1 MPNNNYISRS
11 KFQEVFAKALS
22 KCNVPQDEQDK
33 FFEEGSTLQLRN
45 LGICIAITNIIDN
58 IIKEELP
65 DYDGCVCIFVY
76 RLSDHVCFFGK
87 GITSGHVKLFL
98 FYFDDLLV
106 DLVRLYFY
114 IFCQI

>member
-1 MPNNNYISRS
+1 MANNNYISRS

-33 FFEEGSTLQLRN
+33 FFEEGSILQLRN

-65 DYDGCVCIFVY
+65 DYDGCV
-76 RLSDHVCFFGK
+76 
-87 GITSGHVKLFL
+87 SGEEFNTIYEYNKK
-98 FYFDDLLV
+98 YMYE
-106 DLVRLYFY
+106 RE
-114 IFCQI
+114 QERKREENA

>member
-1 MPNNNYISRS
+1 M
-11 KFQEVFAKALS
+11 A
-22 KCNVPQDEQDK
+22 
-33 FFEEGSTLQLRN
+33 
-45 LGICIAITNIIDN
+45 
-58 IIKEELP
+58 